1 MHLSRSHQ
9 MFSHRTTIIFFGF
22 LALQLYRRKILK
34 SILLYLEN
42 IRRLTWCSIISLNA
56 LLRPSWKIKMFFAF
70 TDFESRHVYA
80 EDINNMLRDLW
91 TAWSLVPFSHGWKVL
106 SNAIFASRVI
116 TKKCTV
122 SIFSL
127 LQFHN
132 PFPEHITFAK
142 NLSKQAACHLQKQKS
157 KAPKFYFL
165 PSKLKLGYKNWFN
178 SYKSSKTHRVTRKQ
192 SQFHYQNP
200 KNTRSPGGEK
210 QPMVIEPTLVKDPT
224 SPLQIKFG

>member
-1 MHLSRSHQ
+1 

-42 IRRLTWCSIISLNA
+42 FRRLTWCSIISLNA

-91 TAWSLVPFSHGWKVL
+91 TAWSLVPFSHGSKVP

-116 TKKCTV
+116 TKKV
-122 SIFSL
+122 YSINFQPLAISQTFSWAY
-127 LQFHN
+127 
-132 PFPEHITFAK
+132 HICKKSFETSCLSFAK
-142 NLSKQAACHLQKQKS
+142 TKIEGTKILLSSFKIKIRLQK
-157 KAPKFYFL
+157 L
-165 PSKLKLGYKNWFN
+165 
-178 SYKSSKTHRVTRKQ
+178 
-192 SQFHYQNP
+192 
-200 KNTRSPGGEK
+200 
-210 QPMVIEPTLVKDPT
+210 I
-224 SPLQIKFG
+224 